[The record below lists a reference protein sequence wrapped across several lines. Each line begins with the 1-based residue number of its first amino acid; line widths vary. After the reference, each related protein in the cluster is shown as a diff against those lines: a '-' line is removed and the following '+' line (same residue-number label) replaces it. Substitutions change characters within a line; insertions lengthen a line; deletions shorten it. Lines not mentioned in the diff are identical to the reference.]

1 MHAHNPPVERGGVGG
16 RAGEEVAVGGW
27 GGRWGVKRGRCTVR
41 EKIDIRV
48 TNEKKKRWGKI
59 REEMQAEDGER
70 RQRKSEG

>member
-1 MHAHNPPVERGGVGG
+1 M
-16 RAGEEVAVGGW
+16 
-27 GGRWGVKRGRCTVR
+27 KRGRCTVR